1 MLFTLFFSCIE
12 IVGVIFCYLQTL
24 SLEQMGEKRIF
35 NVSDRARFVWDRGL
49 KKSWELLTIVTCE
62 HAYNE

>member
-49 KKSWELLTIVTCE
+49 KNHGSF
-62 HAYNE
+62 